1 MTSMSLAS
9 CLCRASN
16 CAPKG
21 CPLIL
26 AYPNGTVAAGV
37 SGEGG
42 NLWLVLHHSMKGRTA
57 LTTPRRDGLH
67 RTIDGDNNYVQVV
80 VMNRLLDTIFAL
92 FCVEKVAQ
100 EG

>member
-1 MTSMSLAS
+1 
-9 CLCRASN
+9 
-16 CAPKG
+16 
-21 CPLIL
+21 
-26 AYPNGTVAAGV
+26 
-37 SGEGG
+37 
-42 NLWLVLHHSMKGRTA
+42 MKGRTA